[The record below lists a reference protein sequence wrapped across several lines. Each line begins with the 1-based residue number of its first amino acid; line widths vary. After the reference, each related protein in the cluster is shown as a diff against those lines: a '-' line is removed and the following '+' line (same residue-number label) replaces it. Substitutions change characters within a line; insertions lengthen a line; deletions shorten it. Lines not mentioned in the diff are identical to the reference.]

1 MIYGLC
7 GLENESHLAEFL
19 RGSRTGNLG
28 ELSREQI
35 KEVDKSQREV
45 IRKEDDLS
53 FLMASLQEDMV
64 DQPFAAVGREWMV
77 DFHLSRDVE
86 KELDAHGEKLASILE
101 EADKLRLNTVKE
113 IINILSHQFRH

>member
-1 MIYGLC
+1 M
-7 GLENESHLAEFL
+7 
-19 RGSRTGNLG
+19 
-28 ELSREQI
+28 
-35 KEVDKSQREV
+35 QREV
-45 IRKEDDLS
+45 IRKEADLS
-53 FLMASLQEDMV
+53 ALMVSLQEDMV

-77 DFHLSRDVE
+77 DFHLIRDVE